1 MTEEILGFLQNNVVE
16 YTRKTSLSKLSFVK
30 IGGVADTVVYPE
42 SEQKLISLIEVLT
55 KNNIAYII
63 LGRMS
68 NVLPAKEHYS
78 DVIIRTDRMD
88 EFRLEGNN
96 LIASA
101 GISLP
106 RLSKILAGASLSGFE
121 ALSGIPGSLGGAIR
135 GNAGAYGREIS
146 ELLTLIRVYDPNK
159 METYDIR
166 PSELD
171 FGYRKSSVGYRGLIV
186 LSAHIRGVHSDFDK
200 ICSSMRSIASKRR
213 SSQPV
218 DKPSLGSVFKRPGED
233 IYPWKLI
240 SDAGLR
246 GYRLGDAQISEKH
259 SGFIVNLGKAT
270 ARDYLSVVERAEKLV
285 SEKYGINLEREFELM

>member
-16 YTRKTSLSKLSFVK
+16 YTRETSLSKLSFVK

-159 METYDIR
+159 MERYDIL

-218 DKPSLGSVFKRPGED
+218 DKPSLGSVFKRPSED